1 MNTRRSFA
9 VAAVMVCVLGAC
21 TTVPPEQDPVL
32 IKLTQLED
40 RLARVERVIENQ
52 SLVSLVTELEQVRTE
67 LAGLRDQVETL
78 SFEADNANKRQR
90 DQYVDI
96 DTRLNSLETGM
107 ATAVGGPLLIESA
120 EGEPGAAAG
129 GAVDDRDAYQQAFG
143 LLEEGRY
150 GEASEAFDLFV
161 QTYPDS
167 ALVDNAQ
174 YWLAESLYVEREFQ
188 RALDEFNRVVE
199 VYPQSRKVPDA
210 WLKIGYTHYEMKQWA
225 DARTALERVVSEHS
239 GSTAARLAGQR
250 LERMTTE
257 GR

>member
-1 MNTRRSFA
+1 MNA
-9 VAAVMVCVLGAC
+9 VRKLSLLTVTALVLAACA
-21 TTVPPEQDPVL
+21 TVPPEEDPVL

-52 SLVSLVTELEQVRTE
+52 SLVSLVTELQQVRTE
-67 LAGLRDQVETL
+67 LAGLRDQVETMK
-78 SFEADNANKRQR
+78 FEADNANKRQR

-96 DTRLNSLETGM
+96 DTRLNDLETGM
-107 ATAVGGPLLIESA
+107 ARAPISV
-120 EGEPGAAAG
+120 EGEPGAPAVVAG
-129 GAVDDRDAYQQAFG
+129 NDRDAYQQAFG

-150 GEASEAFDLFV
+150 SEASEAFDRFV
-161 QTYPDS
+161 QTFPDS

-174 YWLAESLYVEREFQ
+174 YWLAESLYVERQFQ
-188 RALDEFNRVVE
+188 RALNEFTRVVE

-225 DARTALERVVSEHS
+225 AARAALERVMAEHN

-250 LERMTTE
+250 LERMTGE

>member
-1 MNTRRSFA
+1 MRHVFA
-9 VAAVMVCVLGAC
+9 SAVILALGAC
-21 TTVPPEQDPVL
+21 STVPPEEDPVL

-67 LAGLRDQVETL
+67 MAGLRDQVETM
-78 SFEADNANKRQR
+78 SFEAGNANRRQR

-96 DTRLNSLETGM
+96 DTRLNDLESGM
-107 ATAVGGPLLIESA
+107 ATAVRGPMVIE
-120 EGEPGAAAG
+120 GVDGVPGAPAV

-150 GEASEAFDLFV
+150 SEASDAFDQFV
-161 QTYPDS
+161 KTYPDS

-199 VYPQSRKVPDA
+199 DYPQSRKVPDA

-225 DARTALERVVSEHS
+225 EARAALERVVAEHS

-250 LERMTTE
+250 LERMTNE